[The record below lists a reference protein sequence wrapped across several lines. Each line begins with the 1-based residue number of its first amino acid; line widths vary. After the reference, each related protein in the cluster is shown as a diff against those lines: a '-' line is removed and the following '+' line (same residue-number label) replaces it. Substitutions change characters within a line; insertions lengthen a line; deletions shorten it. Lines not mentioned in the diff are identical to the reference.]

1 MAIQA
6 WLGDQVS
13 QAEGHHCQTQLHDL
27 TSSIACSVKA
37 SAALSTLRARL
48 AELSRKADLIQ
59 LLLGNSV
66 PVNMQS
72 LASEEQVTSPSLC
85 AG

>member
-1 MAIQA
+1 M
-6 WLGDQVS
+6 
-13 QAEGHHCQTQLHDL
+13 QLYDL

-37 SAALSTLRARL
+37 SAAVSTLRARL

-72 LASEEQVTSPSLC
+72 LASEEQVISFFTLC
-85 AG
+85 